1 MVLFFIFFGVMSVV
15 FFLLRTAIQ
24 RLADRK
30 GEPWVAALNL
40 LYTVLFYG
48 GPLAVVAYLVF
59 FVSAIPRPISI
70 TGGAVSYVFFLLLL
84 NFNTAQKQAREAK
97 RATMLSLLRQHIK
110 ARKIEKQVKEWN
122 ENYGI

>member
-1 MVLFFIFFGVMSVV
+1 MVLFFIFFGALGVV
-15 FFLLRTAIQ
+15 LFLLRTAVQ
-24 RLADRK
+24 RLEGRK
-30 GEPWVAALNL
+30 GKPWLAALKL
-40 LYTVLFYG
+40 LYTILVYG
-48 GPLAVVAYLVF
+48 LPLAVVACLVF

-84 NFNTAQKQAREAK
+84 NFNTAQRQAREAK

-122 ENYGI
+122 ENYGT